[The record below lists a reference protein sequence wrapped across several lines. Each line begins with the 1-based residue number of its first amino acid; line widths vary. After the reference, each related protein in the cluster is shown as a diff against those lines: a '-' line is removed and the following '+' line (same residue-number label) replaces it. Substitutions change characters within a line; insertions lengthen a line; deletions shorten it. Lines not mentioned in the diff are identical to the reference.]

1 VRSGNDHIYPS
12 EPFEGSARGNNE
24 ADDMTDLEKMQE
36 AVNRTRV
43 EFREREQSGN
53 PDINVHD
60 LLALFAAK
68 LDEVRREGDVR

>member
-1 VRSGNDHIYPS
+1 
-12 EPFEGSARGNNE
+12 
-24 ADDMTDLEKMQE
+24 MTDLEKMQE
-36 AVNRTRV
+36 AVNRTRI

-68 LDEVRREGDVR
+68 LDEVRREKQGQ